1 MRIKNIEVEFSF
13 SDADDLERLEN
24 SAKKVK
30 EISAEYEKKELSVSE
45 AIREECKI
53 INDFFDEV
61 FGEGISE
68 KLFNGKNDLK
78 EHIDLFKDIIDE
90 KVRQTNAFQNMYNNI
105 EYNSKYM
112 PNREQ
117 RRFNKYKGRK

>member
-30 EISAEYEKKELSVSE
+30 EISDEYKKKELSVSE

-68 KLFNGKNDLK
+68 KLFNEKNDLK

-105 EYNSKYM
+105 EYGSKYM

>member
-24 SAKKVK
+24 AAKKVK

-61 FGEGISE
+61 FEKGISE

-112 PNREQ
+112 PSREQ

>member
-30 EISAEYEKKELSVSE
+30 EISDEYKKKELSVSE

-90 KVRQTNAFQNMYNNI
+90 KVRQTNAFQNMYDNI

>member
-1 MRIKNIEVEFSF
+1 MKIKNIEVDFSF

-90 KVRQTNAFQNMYNNI
+90 KVRQNNAFQNMYNNI

-117 RRFNKYKGRK
+117 RRYNRYKGRK

>member
-30 EISAEYEKKELSVSE
+30 EISDEYKKKELSVSE

-61 FGEGISE
+61 FGKGISE
-68 KLFNGKNDLK
+68 KLFNGKSDLK
-78 EHIDLFKDIIDE
+78 EHIDLFKNIIDE

-117 RRFNKYKGRK
+117 RRFNKHKGRK

>member
-24 SAKKVK
+24 AAKKVK

-90 KVRQTNAFQNMYNNI
+90 KVRQTNAFQNMYDNI

>member
-1 MRIKNIEVEFSF
+1 MKLKDIEVNFSF

-24 SAKKVK
+24 SARKVK
-30 EISAEYEKKELSVSE
+30 EKASKYEKKELSVSE

-61 FGEGISE
+61 FGSGIS
-68 KLFNGKNDLK
+68 KQLFNDKNDLK
-78 EHIDLFKDIIDE
+78 EHIDLFEDIINE
-90 KVRQTNAFQNMYNNI
+90 KVKQTAAFQNMYNNI
-105 EYNSKYM
+105 EYNTKYM

-117 RRFNKYKGRK
+117 RRYNKYKGRK